1 MSIIKIIT
9 GVNWI
14 LIAIFGYY
22 VVWALLQAS
31 KPSHEMP
38 GVETIIKVT
47 GLVFLLSL
55 IGLNLTS
62 YSWMKIVAFVLGV
75 LLLLIIYSFGDN

>member
-9 GVNWI
+9 GINWI

-47 GLVFLLSL
+47 GFVFLLSM
-55 IGLNLTS
+55 IGLNLAS
-62 YSWMKIVAFVLGV
+62 YSWMKVVAFILGV
-75 LLLLIIYSFGDN
+75 TLLLFMYSFRDN

>member
-9 GVNWI
+9 GINWI

-22 VVWALLQAS
+22 VVWALLQVS

-47 GLVFLLSL
+47 GFVFLLSL
-55 IGLNLTS
+55 IGLNLAS
-62 YSWMKIVAFVLGV
+62 YSWMKVVAFILGV
-75 LLLLIIYSFGDN
+75 ILLLIIYSFSDH

>member
-1 MSIIKIIT
+1 MSIIKMIT
-9 GVNWI
+9 GINWI

-38 GVETIIKVT
+38 GVETIIKVA
-47 GLVFLLSL
+47 GFVFLLSL
-55 IGLNLTS
+55 IGLNLAS
-62 YSWMKIVAFVLGV
+62 HSWMKVVAFILSV
-75 LLLLIIYSFGDN
+75 LLLLIIYSFSDH